1 MDFLEEPRKLSQ
13 ERLKEIAWEV
23 GAMYSIPAAYDYIA
37 LSMIHPRSGH
47 VHWHIQ
53 KESVEAMSAQK
64 DGTIQNASLIVR
76 VYDVTDIIFDGSNA
90 HMFFDLEISGLS
102 GNHYFGLNQP
112 ARNYVA
118 EIGFRKKDGY
128 FHCLAR
134 SNTVFFD
141 RDRPSGNYRTD
152 GLFVGNLLT
161 RVFPVENIF
170 DAPIYERINRELA
183 GVEHK
188 EALSVA
194 VVFLGINP
202 ETSLDSPLGSFI
214 KNFSEKFGSLGVN
227 AHLFTPPADEANNK
241 VHRSLIR
248 RAQSFSKIVWK
259 QLIAVHEKRPF
270 HVIHCHDWYSSEVGI
285 TARKKLNLPMVLS
298 VHSTERERTQGY
310 TLNRLSSSIC
320 RWEKLGI
327 EGADLV
333 IVPHSSTRQQVINL
347 YGACPE
353 KVVVIPD
360 AFFRDPLCNYADP
373 FQVKHLF
380 GLNQDAPMVL
390 FAGEICHAA
399 GADLL
404 VDALPTVCRNH
415 RTAQFVFAGN
425 GPLKAELETRA
436 WHAGIGQRCRFL
448 GDVSGETFK
457 ALLMASDFVVIPAR
471 TWQDENL
478 AQAAIGCGRPVLA
491 TRQAGVN
498 CVVHGVNG
506 LITFDN
512 PGSIVWGIQ
521 ELLFNPLKGS
531 MLSEVAKKK
540 ANEAP
545 SLESIV
551 AQHYMYYEL
560 ILKGIRVIRDA

>member
-1 MDFLEEPRKLSQ
+1 MDFLEEPRKLSR

-23 GAMYSIPAAYDYIA
+23 GTRYPIPATYDYIA
-37 LSMIHPRSGH
+37 LFMVHPRRGH
-47 VHWHIQ
+47 VHWHIR
-53 KESVEAMSAQK
+53 KESVEAMTSEQ
-64 DGTIQNASLIVR
+64 DEPIQSASLIVR
-76 VYDVTDIIFDGSNA
+76 VYDVTDIIFDGFNA

-102 GNHYFGLNQP
+102 GNYYFGLNQP

-118 EIGFRKKDGY
+118 EIGFRRKDGH
-128 FHCLAR
+128 FHCLAQ

-152 GLFVGNLLT
+152 GLFVGSLLT

-188 EALSVA
+188 EALSIA
-194 VVFLGINP
+194 VVFIGINP
-202 ETSLDSPLGSFI
+202 ETSIDSPLGSFI
-214 KNFSEKFGSLGVN
+214 KEFSEKLGSFGVN
-227 AHLFTPPADEANNK
+227 AHLFISPVGEANNR
-241 VHRSLIR
+241 VHKSLIR
-248 RAQSFSKIVWK
+248 RVQTFSKIICG
-259 QLIAVHEKRPF
+259 QIIAAHEKKPF
-270 HVIHCHDWYSSEVGI
+270 HVIHCHDWYSSEVGM

-298 VHSTERERTQGY
+298 VHSTEQERTQGY

-320 RWEKLGI
+320 RREKSGI

-347 YGACPE
+347 YGASPE

-360 AFFRDPLCNYADP
+360 VLAKEPLCDSTDP
-373 FQVKHLF
+373 FQVKRLF

-390 FAGEICHAA
+390 FAGEISHAA

-415 RTAQFVFAGN
+415 RTAQFVFAGS
-425 GPLKAELETRA
+425 GPLKGELETRA
-436 WHAGIGQRCRFL
+436 WHSGAGQRCRFL
-448 GDVSGETFK
+448 GDVSRETFK

-478 AQAAIGCGRPVLA
+478 AQAAISCGRPVLT

-531 MLSEVAKKK
+531 MLSVVAKKK
-540 ANEAP
+540 ANEIP

-560 ILKGIRVIRDA
+560 ILKGIRGIKDA